1 MSRRSRLLAAA
12 LLTIVIALAQ
22 ALISS
27 QSIENDPQVTFRI
40 IVVSTQDAA
49 ERVARQLADGAN
61 FVALAGAE
69 SIDPSARGGGLI
81 GPIAVSALRPEMRE
95 ALQGLQVG
103 QISPVVRVP
112 LGYAVAQLVP
122 ASAVAS
128 PLTASE
134 VAGLTATG
142 SVRATLSVDG
152 LGEAETA
159 LNGFPKPEDWNQDPV
174 LICQLRQQS
183 TASVLTA
190 LGAVLAPENPTV
202 RESSPLDIVEVHI
215 ARANLYAFDGEM
227 TAAIGAFERALKL
240 AEAQVPEAEPQVVEM
255 LGIAHLHKAELDN
268 GIYHKPGTRCL
279 LGSKHEAL
287 ARTGD
292 ADKAIQYFQ
301 RYLQQRPDDLEVK
314 WLLNITYM
322 ISGGYPA
329 NVPAPFLIPPSA
341 FDSQE
346 DIGRFIDVAPMVGL
360 DTVGSA
366 GGVIVDDFDNDGR
379 LDIVSSNSASCGQ
392 MHLFGRAGSGSFAD
406 RAATAFAGQLG
417 GLNLSQ
423 ADYNNDGC
431 RDVLVMRGGWQ
442 LAQRRSLLRNNCD
455 GTFTDVTTASGLAKP
470 ATASQAAAW
479 TDIDNDG
486 FIDLFV
492 ANEST
497 AAQLFRN
504 KGDGTFEDIAAAA
517 GVNRTAFSKA
527 VAAADYDNDGF
538 PDLYVSNLGGGNFLY
553 RNNGNRTFT
562 EISQPSGLTTTERGF
577 PAWFFDY
584 DNDGR
589 DDLFVSSYYQSVEES
604 AKTYLRLPYNAS
616 GMKLYRNLGDGG
628 FRDVARETGLDRVWM
643 PMGSS
648 FGDVDNDGY
657 LDIYMGTGSPSFGA
671 LVPSVL
677 LHNKEGKSFV
687 DVTASSGTG
696 ELHKGHGVAFADLDN
711 DGDQEIVFEVGGAV
725 PGDAHAFRVFENPG
739 HGNDWLG
746 LNLIG
751 VKTNRA
757 AIGARITVMV
767 TDARGAKRSIY
778 RTVNSGG
785 SFGASPLQQ
794 HVGLGRDARN
804 VDVEIY
810 WPVSRTR
817 QRFTAIPK
825 NQVLEIRELVDR
837 FTPLSR
843 PPLPLRAGS
852 ASIARG
858 GAGLNASHVGRVP
871 RSGPAVTSAHR

>member
-1 MSRRSRLLAAA
+1 VSRRSGLLAPA
-12 LLTIVIALAQ
+12 LLAVVIALSQ
-22 ALISS
+22 TLISS
-27 QSIENDPQVTFRI
+27 QSVQNDPQVAFRI

-49 ERVARQLADGAN
+49 ARVARQLAEGAN

-69 SIDPSARGGGLI
+69 SIDPSAGSGGLI
-81 GPIAVSALRPEMRE
+81 GPVALSALRPEMRE

-103 QISPVVRVP
+103 QISPVIRVP
-112 LGYAVAQLVP
+112 FGYAVVQLVP
-122 ASAVAS
+122 APAAAS
-128 PLTASE
+128 PLSASE
-134 VAGLTATG
+134 MAGLAATG

-159 LNGFPKPEDWNQDPV
+159 LNGFQKPEDWNQDPL

-183 TASVLTA
+183 TASVLTS
-190 LGAVLAPENPTV
+190 LGAVLAPDNPAL
-202 RESSPLDIVEVHI
+202 RESSALDIVEVHI
-215 ARANLYAFDGEM
+215 ATANLHAFNGEM
-227 TAAIGAFERALKL
+227 ADAIGAFERALKL
-240 AEAQVPEAEPQVVEM
+240 AEAQVPEAEPQVIEM

-279 LGSKHEAL
+279 LGAQPEPF
-287 ARTGD
+287 ARTED
-292 ADKAIQYFQ
+292 SDKAIQYFQ
-301 RYLQQRPDDLEVK
+301 RYLQQRPDDLEVR
-314 WLLNITYM
+314 WLLNVTYM
-322 ISGGYPA
+322 ISGGYPVS
-329 NVPAPFLIPPSA
+329 VPVRLLIPPSA
-341 FDSQE
+341 FESQE
-346 DIGRFIDVAPMVGL
+346 DIGRFVDVAPRLGL
-360 DTVGSA
+360 DTVGAA

-379 LDIVSSNSASCGQ
+379 LDIISSNSASCGQ
-392 MHLFGRAGSGSFAD
+392 MHLFRRADNGSFAD
-406 RAATAFAGQLG
+406 RASSAFQGQLG

-423 ADYNNDGC
+423 ADYDNDGC

-479 TDIDNDG
+479 ADIDNDG

-497 AAQLFRN
+497 PAQLFRN
-504 KGDGTFEDIAAAA
+504 QGDGTFLDIANAA

-538 PDLYVSNLGGGNFLY
+538 TDLYVSNLGGGNFLY
-553 RNNGNRTFT
+553 RNNGNRTFS
-562 EISQPSGLTTTERGF
+562 EISRPSGLTTTDRGF
-577 PAWFFDY
+577 PSWFFDY

-589 DDLFVSSYYQSVEES
+589 DDLFVSSYYLSVEES
-604 AKTYLRLPYNAS
+604 AKTYLRLPYNAN

-628 FRDVARETGLDRVWM
+628 FRDVSREAGLDRVWM
-643 PMGSS
+643 PMGSN

-687 DVTASSGTG
+687 DITSSSGTG

-711 DGDQEIVFEVGGAV
+711 DGDQEILFEVGGAV

-746 LNLIG
+746 VNLIG

-757 AIGARITVMV
+757 AIGARIAVTVA
-767 TDARGAKRSIY
+767 DGSGAKRSIH

-794 HVGLGRDARN
+794 HIGLGRDARN

-810 WPVSRTR
+810 WPVSKTR
-817 QRFTAIPK
+817 QRFSAVPK
-825 NQVLEIRELVDR
+825 NQVIEVREFAER
-837 FTPLSR
+837 FTAVSR
-843 PPLPLRAGS
+843 PPLPVRPVAGS
-852 ASIARG
+852 AT
-858 GAGLNASHVGRVP
+858 P
-871 RSGPAVTSAHR
+871 Q